1 MKTRIRRCSCRRH
14 RRQNAKDPAA
24 GDGGSYIRSSRVYVP
39 RILVFV
45 FVFLLGIDA
54 AAAENLPAQTIV
66 VFNTAVPDSEALA
79 KFYAEKRKIA
89 DDHVVGLD
97 CPSEEEISREQYD
110 STIAE
115 PLRKIFEERQWWHVH
130 ATPEGEKRVQTLAIH
145 FVALIRGMPLKIRP
159 VATPYPGDTPGA
171 VPFRAGTKLPLIR
184 S

>member
-1 MKTRIRRCSCRRH
+1 MNIRICRCSCRR
-14 RRQNAKDPAA
+14 RERQNAKDPAA
-24 GDGGSYIRSSRVYVP
+24 GDGGSCMRSSRLYVP
-39 RILVFV
+39 RIILSV

-79 KFYAEKRKIA
+79 KFYAGKRGIA
-89 DDHVVGLD
+89 DDHVIGLD

-110 STIAE
+110 ASIAE
-115 PLRKIFEERQWWHVH
+115 PLRKIFEERQWWHIH
-130 ATPEGEKRVQTLAIH
+130 QAPDGEKRVQTLGIH

-159 VATPYPGDTPGA
+159 IATLYPGDTSKPERG
-171 VPFRAGTKLPLIR
+171 L